1 MTQGRIHSLESFGT
15 VDGPGT
21 RYVVFVQGCPM
32 RCMYCH
38 NPDTWAMTGGT
49 MMDPEYIFEQYKH
62 NEAFYKNGGLTVTG
76 GEPLMQVDFLID
88 LFTVFK
94 KDHVHTCIDSSG
106 IAFDPDNSEW
116 MEKLDRLLELT
127 DLIMLDIKHIDPDKH
142 LKLTGQ
148 PNDKILAFARYLD
161 QKKIDVWIRHVV
173 VPGLTDDDEYLYK
186 LGSFIGKLSNV
197 KALDVLPYHTMGT
210 VKYEKLGYKYRLE
223 GTPAMTQSEAIEKKQ
238 VILNGIRDERAKNKK
253 E

>member
-62 NEAFYKNGGLTVTG
+62 NEPFYKNGGLTVTG

-94 KDHVHTCIDSSG
+94 RTTSIPVSTPPVSPSIRTTPNGWKSS
-106 IAFDPDNSEW
+106 
-116 MEKLDRLLELT
+116 
-127 DLIMLDIKHIDPDKH
+127 
-142 LKLTGQ
+142 TGC
-148 PNDKILAFARYLD
+148 
-161 QKKIDVWIRHVV
+161 
-173 VPGLTDDDEYLYK
+173 
-186 LGSFIGKLSNV
+186 LS
-197 KALDVLPYHTMGT
+197 
-210 VKYEKLGYKYRLE
+210 
-223 GTPAMTQSEAIEKKQ
+223 
-238 VILNGIRDERAKNKK
+238 
-253 E
+253 